1 MRIYTSYFG
10 NYRKLAAA
18 NVKMI
23 CVALGKP
30 RFYNAPQIIEVA
42 PKRYMLDDKWT
53 YEEYTN
59 MYLNDVLAK
68 VNPQELIQTIQR
80 LSEGK
85 DVALCC
91 YESRVISAI
100 GIFWQNGLPKRPVLK
115 LQSLALLREKN
126 RNMYKQVCFEYENY

>member
-1 MRIYTSYFG
+1 MKIYTSYFG

-30 RFYNAPQIIEVA
+30 RYYNAPQIIEVA

-68 VNPQELIQTIQR
+68 VKPSSDSVKAKML
-80 LSEGK
+80 LSAVTK
-85 DVALCC
+85 
-91 YESRVISAI
+91 SRVISAI
-100 GIFWQNGLPKRPVLK
+100 GIFWLSGLLKRQVLK
-115 LQSLALLREKN
+115 SKSLELLRRKN
-126 RNMYKQVCFEYENY
+126 LSMNKQVCFEYEKKY